1 MSNWLFR
8 LLMLVLAALSGPLR
22 EELVKFA
29 KEFREK
35 ARKTENPWDDVVAD
49 ILCWLLQI
57 D

>member
-8 LLMLVLAALSGPLR
+8 LLMLALAALSAPLR
-22 EELVKFA
+22 EALVKFA

-35 ARKTENPWDDVVAD
+35 ARKTENPWDDLVAD
-49 ILCWLLQI
+49 ILCWLLQV